1 MPEIPEPSST
11 TGGPIWIDL
20 FLNEIIGSHSVGVP
34 YESWWVQARPLDLS
48 LDLAG
53 RSSFATVWPDLS
65 MTEIPLS
72 EILQWILAR
81 GGQVHVICEPFSQV
95 FTRSDILAGPEALVN
110 RLRLDFPETFQ
121 VHFVPTVP
129 LEQSGWI
136 GRWGALVG
144 SPLTPSTLM
153 GQVPH
158 YVADPDELDKLRAR
172 YRALAEGRTTAVPE
186 LPRRRIT
193 TGELDMMRTVI
204 RQTGRYV
211 DVERLPQH
219 TSRSLLYRATD
230 THAGDETVVIKI
242 ILDPGWDAERVRSR
256 EAIARRLGHPNIIR
270 IYDPETFLLDN
281 QQPVFAIVMEYM
293 PGGSLKDE
301 LDRKGRLGLRRAVEI
316 AIQVCHGLAYAHEQ
330 GIIHRDIKPG
340 NILLGIHGEVKI
352 ADFNIAKI
360 VGQSGD
366 TLPGL
371 PLGTLDYIPPEQIER
386 AHQATPRADVYSLGC
401 VLFELLTG
409 RPPFSA
415 VTERELAS
423 HHLNTLPPSTC
434 TYRPDVP
441 DSLDALILRC
451 LAKEPAQ
458 RPDAGELTASLESVL
473 TQLPVQ
479 GA

>member
-1 MPEIPEPSST
+1 MPKIPEPSST
-11 TGGPIWIDL
+11 VGGQIWIDL
-20 FLNEIIGSHSVGVP
+20 FLNEIIGFHSVGVP
-34 YESWWVQARPLDLS
+34 YELWWVQARPLDMS

-53 RSSFATVWPDLS
+53 RASFATVWPDLT
-65 MTEIPLS
+65 MTEVPLS

-81 GGQVHVICEPFSQV
+81 GGQVHVICEPFSQA

-110 RLRLDFPETFQ
+110 RLRLNFPETFQ
-121 VHFVPTVP
+121 VHFVPAVP

-136 GRWGALVG
+136 GRWGALG
-144 SPLTPSTLM
+144 SPLAFSAPM
-153 GQVPH
+153 GQAPR
-158 YVADPDELDKLRAR
+158 YVVDPNELDKLRAR
-172 YRALAEGRTTAVPE
+172 YRALAEGRATAGPE

-193 TGELDMMRTVI
+193 TGELDMMRAVI

-219 TSRSLLYRATD
+219 TSHSLLYRATD

-256 EAIARRLGHPNIIR
+256 EAIARRLGHPNIVR
-270 IYDPETFLLDN
+270 IYDPETFMLYEG
-281 QQPVFAIVMEYM
+281 QPVFAIVMEYM

-301 LDRKGRLGLRRAVEI
+301 LDRRGRLELRRAVEI

-340 NILLGIHGEVKI
+340 NILLGVHGEVKI

-360 VGQSGD
+360 IGQSRD

-415 VTERELAS
+415 ETERELAS
-423 HHLNTLPPSTC
+423 HHLSTLPPSVR

-441 DSLDALILRC
+441 DSLDAMILRC
-451 LAKEPAQ
+451 LAKEPAE
-458 RPDAGELTASLESVL
+458 RPSAGEVAASLESML
-473 TQLPVQ
+473 TRLPVQ